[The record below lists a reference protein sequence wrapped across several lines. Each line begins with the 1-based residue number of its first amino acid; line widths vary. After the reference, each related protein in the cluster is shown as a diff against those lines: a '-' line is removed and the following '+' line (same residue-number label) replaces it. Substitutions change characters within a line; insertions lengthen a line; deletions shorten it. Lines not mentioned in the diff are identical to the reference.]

1 MSGVYREAAASRSS
15 PAVRAGGGRW
25 DLHRPPASLRSLISF
40 FIGSNFKFA
49 FLRGSPPPH
58 RDARAVSVWKRRKW
72 RSGQMIF
79 IKCFITPV
87 GAVFLP
93 PPLSLFSAFLWHL
106 IVRKCAWW
114 MGIVVKAPQKGN
126 KYSTGR
132 MGISFFT
139 VAGTSGVALPHQL

>member
-1 MSGVYREAAASRSS
+1 ME
-15 PAVRAGGGRW
+15 
-25 DLHRPPASLRSLISF
+25 
-40 FIGSNFKFA
+40 
-49 FLRGSPPPH
+49 
-58 RDARAVSVWKRRKW
+58 
-72 RSGQMIF
+72 
-79 IKCFITPV
+79 V
-87 GAVFLP
+87 GADDLYQVLYNPRWRCFSP